1 MDVTHFMACLC
12 IGLVVEDLE
21 QAQQLGNPEEVPHT
35 PFCADQRELAT
46 GIAKADES
54 GGQISEA
61 GAVNVV
67 AGREVHEHSRF
78 SGVELLPDLLP

>member
-1 MDVTHFMACLC
+1 MACLR

-21 QAQQLGNPEEVPHT
+21 QPQQLGNPEEVPYT
-35 PFCADQRELAT
+35 LVCADQRELAT

-54 GGQISEA
+54 GGQVSEA

-67 AGREVHEHSRF
+67 AGREVDEHGPC